1 MKKRCI
7 HRLIL
12 YNLLLFIA
20 IIFAISCAN
29 KENEFDN
36 FIFKTEYSKSDAID
50 FNLVDCLYE
59 SNIKIIKLSS
69 IAFNQTKDVKRLEL
83 LLKIKRDHQKIDSE
97 LKKLTEN
104 NLIILSK
111 LAYNFNLNTD
121 SLKGKNANFY
131 LSNVLV
137 NEIENQVVLF
147 DRIGNTTQNIDF
159 RLFAIKSKKIVQTN
173 NEVLKKTLDLKQ
185 VKHYIIALARTIK
198 NTANG
203 KEII

>member
-12 YNLLLFIA
+12 YNLLLFIP
-20 IIFAISCAN
+20 IICAISCVN
-29 KENEFDN
+29 KENELDN
-36 FIFKTEYSKSDAID
+36 FIFKTEYTKSDSID

-69 IAFNQTKDVKRLEL
+69 IASNKTKDEETLQV
-83 LLKIKRDHQKIDSE
+83 LLKIKKDHQKIDSE

-111 LAYNFNLNTD
+111 LAYNFNLNPD
-121 SLKGKNANFY
+121 SLKGKKANYY

-137 NEIENQVVLF
+137 NEIENQVLLF
-147 DRIGNTTQNIDF
+147 DSIGKTAQNIDF
-159 RLFAIKSKKIVQTN
+159 RIFAVKSKKIVQTN
-173 NEVLKKTLDLKQ
+173 NEVLKKTLDSKQ
-185 VKHYIIALARTIK
+185 IKQYIIALQ
-198 NTANG
+198 
-203 KEII
+203 